1 MTRSSQASYSQQV
14 IGENFDNQC
23 SVFSNSTAHTYGDCK
38 EDVKDI
44 MKSLRNLRP
53 FTFTAERSH
62 KAFPQMSKSPLDQLD
77 PVLLDQWL
85 TRNKRKVATLEDD
98 ENNEDDTTA
107 VVNDNEDD
115 DEDGDEDND
124 EDNDDTCSC
133 SSEGIFLDDNNS
145 GSD

>member
-85 TRNKRKVATLEDD
+85 TRKKRKVATLEDD
-98 ENNEDDTTA
+98 ENNEDDTT
-107 VVNDNEDD
+107 VVNDDEDD